1 MRKLIFISL
10 IVISTLFFVGH
21 YKDNLRAESRQ
32 AIEMSE
38 EATKDIGKKYEL
50 IISPCGKPS
59 MVFRK
64 FRPLANYLSKS
75 TGLKIDLVVLKDFN
89 EFVTKVKNQK
99 AGFLYMDPAIYLDVE
114 NLVNKDYLYVAL
126 CGFIDKYQG
135 RPIETGCIIT
145 RNDSNIKTIKDVKG
159 KRVIFGPENSATKWI
174 AARKYFIDN
183 GIDLEKDLA
192 GYSFGGSCI
201 DIVLDIFF
209 KKSDTG
215 CVRTL
220 MCPVCN
226 SLFYY
231 KNFGLDVA
239 ELSHVAQTSPVITWV
254 FTCTNNIDEKD
265 MGKVVDALLRMS
277 ELDSQKRETFSAD
290 IRHGFIKVKDS
301 DFDDLRKMGE

>member
-10 IVISTLFFVGH
+10 IAIFTLFFVGY

-32 AIEMSE
+32 ALEMSE
-38 EATKDIGKKYEL
+38 ETTKNIGEKYEL

-75 TGLKIDLVVLKDFN
+75 TGFKIDLVVPRDFN

-114 NLVNKDYLYVAL
+114 NLVNKNYLYVTL

-135 RPIETGCIIT
+135 RPLETGCIIT

-174 AARKYFIDN
+174 AAKKYFIDN

-192 GYSFGGSCI
+192 GYSLGGSCI

-209 KKSDTG
+209 KKADVG
-215 CVRTL
+215 CIRTL
-220 MCPVCN
+220 MCPVC
-226 SLFYY
+226 SPSIYY
-231 KNFGLDVA
+231 KNLGLDIA
-239 ELSHVAQTSPVITWV
+239 ELSHVAQTSPVITWA
-254 FTCTNNIDEKD
+254 FTCTNNTDEKD
-265 MGKVVDALLRMS
+265 MGKVVDALLGIS
-277 ELDSQKRETFSAD
+277 ELDSQKREILPVD
-290 IRHGFIKVKDS
+290 IRYGFVKVEDS
-301 DFDDLRKMGE
+301 DFDNLRKSGE